1 MNWCSHSGEQLD
13 MLSQTEGMLTNNS
26 AMPQLGTHLREI
38 LRQAYE
44 GDLQSGANVS
54 VTYGGRVTGNLGALL

>member
-1 MNWCSHSGEQLD
+1 